1 MPPQEYQIT
10 APTLAMFRE
19 DGHHVART
27 VPVGAIVTVTD
38 GKPFDGE
45 RLTEVEWNGRIVM
58 MFTHDLRQSTAK
70 WNGAPSLP

>member
-1 MPPQEYQIT
+1 MLPQQYRIT
-10 APTLAMFRE
+10 DPTLAMFRE

-27 VPVGAIVTVTD
+27 VPVGALITVTD

-58 MFTHDLRQSTAK
+58 MFTHDLRESTAK
-70 WNGAPSLP
+70 LNGTAPLP